1 MVFDD
6 GPGNF
11 VCMASEP
18 WRQEM
23 QQHLRHL
30 VRHCEEK
37 HGDHMLGDHPC
48 GQHTGEWF
56 YERSWEPRLSDFS
69 PAMSAGFRK
78 WLQGK

>member
-1 MVFDD
+1 MLLDGRPPCCVGVTPPGRLEDHPGDTMVFDD

-18 WRQEM
+18 WRQEI

-37 HGDHMLGDHPC
+37 RGDHMLGYHPC

-56 YERSWEPRLSDFS
+56 
-69 PAMSAGFRK
+69 
-78 WLQGK
+78 